1 MRTRRA
7 LLLVGS
13 LVSCYSLAY
22 AGAEVMAEF
31 RDERGRT
38 PEVLAHV
45 PLKAVVAEFLDPLD
59 TGLGK
64 SLGYLLWRETL
75 TAISDQAG
83 AGVIVAEAPPQERLV
98 DMLKRDY
105 HRAALR
111 IAKHQRARMSLW
123 GAVETDAG
131 EVFINTYLSVLTKET
146 QGDLRFALDKRFRG
160 DAALRERMA
169 HGVSK
174 GVALEAPISR
184 TRFNFAMQIRTHSE
198 LFQRPIVT
206 RQPLVIRARGSKDA
220 PVLGRTSSGERLD
233 AIGMQGGWFEIQLED
248 GKTGYVSAGIDSA
261 LDLPPRQVEAD
272 RNNINLRAGP
282 GTDHRILTSTN
293 LKGSYKVL
301 DMRYRQGKGL
311 WYQIDI
317 DGRPAWVAAFLV
329 KPRFSVPAVHFLAGL
344 YRYYAGR
351 HKDAASEFQRFI
363 DHSGESPN
371 NANLATAHQLL
382 GASLLLDN
390 QTRRGYEAF
399 SRAIQLTPYDPDA
412 YLLRGVAAFGTRRA
426 PAGLKDLDSALALDR
441 HYRPARS
448 LAQAVK
454 TIADGRD
461 DMFMEHL
468 TNLSRYRRDV
478 DEVLQKHQLGLT
490 SPQ

>member
-1 MRTRRA
+1 MRPLRA
-7 LLLVGS
+7 LSLIFSLL
-13 LVSCYSLAY
+13 CWCAY
-22 AGAEVMAEF
+22 VHAGAEMMAEF

-45 PLKAVVAEFLDPLD
+45 PLKAIVAEFLDPLD

-64 SLGYLLWRETL
+64 SLGYLVWRETL

-83 AGVIVAEAPPQERLV
+83 AGVIVAESPAGERLV
-98 DMLKRDY
+98 DMLRDDY

-111 IAKHQRARMSLW
+111 IAKNQRARMALW
-123 GAVETDAG
+123 GAVEADA
-131 EVFINTYLSVLTKET
+131 ESIFINTYLSVFTKEA

-160 DAALRERMA
+160 DAALTERMA
-169 HGVSK
+169 RGVSK
-174 GVALEAPISR
+174 GAALEAPISR
-184 TRFNFAMQIRTHSE
+184 TRFNFAMQIRTPRE

-220 PVLGRTSSGERLD
+220 PVLRRTSSGELLD
-233 AIGMQGGWFEIQLED
+233 VIGMEGGWFKIQLED

-282 GTDHRILTSTN
+282 GTDHRILRKTN

-311 WYQIDI
+311 WYRVDI

-363 DHSGESPN
+363 DQSGESSN

-412 YLLRGVAAFGTRRA
+412 YLLRGVAAFGTHQA

-441 HYRPARS
+441 HYKPARS

-454 TIADGRD
+454 AIADRRD
-461 DMFMEHL
+461 DMFMGHL
-468 TNLSRYRRDV
+468 TNLPRYKRDV
-478 DEVLQKHQLGLT
+478 DEVLQKHKLGLT
-490 SPQ
+490 SP